1 MGRKTAAEVMRDGL
15 GLAVAGGSHLLQG
28 AFGRKTSVRKT
39 ADRFTDD
46 QKAGGLGLGGGCGS
60 AFGGGNAGGMS
71 PPREKRPS

>member
-28 AFGRKTSVRKT
+28 AFGRETSGR
-39 ADRFTDD
+39 
-46 QKAGGLGLGGGCGS
+46 KAGGLGLGGGCGS
-60 AFGGGNAGGMS
+60 ALGGGDARGVS